1 MYHMRT
7 NQSQRCFRAIFALSL
22 WFYCLSPVSV
32 LSGGESV
39 AGAVEHSAAHQAS
52 ANSITQSELKR
63 HVDILA
69 DDSFEGRAAGS
80 RGGHA
85 ASGYLRGQLNQI
97 GVESMGDDGDY
108 FQTFHNNYRNILAR
122 IPGTDAKLKD
132 EYILIGAHYDHVGYG
147 TGRTSFGPTGY
158 IHNGADDNA
167 SGTASLLELAEALHL
182 SDWRRSILI
191 AFWDGEELGLLGSKH
206 FIRNPVVPLKN
217 IRAMIN
223 MDMVGRLREQK
234 LTMFGSRTLIGSRR
248 LVSEQN
254 EGLPLLID
262 FSWEIKPNS
271 DHHPFFSHGIP
282 YLMPHTGLH
291 DDYHRPRDDAH
302 KINTDGIEQTTRL
315 LFRVISILA
324 DKDVIGEFRQASRS
338 ESPRLRQQLER
349 PLRPAPKRLGLSWN
363 SSDNTDIGLEVR
375 RVGYRSAAAAAGIR
389 IGDRI
394 TEFDGV
400 TVESDAAMRT
410 AVFRAK
416 RMTTATI
423 TRPGEEEP
431 LTIPLKL
438 AGEPMRLGL
447 SWRLDDAEPN
457 AAIVTRVVPG
467 SPADAAGLKIMDRIY
482 SVENENVA
490 DREQLV
496 ASFKASEFP
505 VTLKIEREGN
515 QQTITLGM
523 EEGLQKAALLDPIP

>member
-1 MYHMRT
+1 MKT
-7 NQSQRCFRAIFALSL
+7 NRKQLLLRVIFTLSVSIIYLSQGWSIAT
-22 WFYCLSPVSV
+22 
-32 LSGGESV
+32 
-39 AGAVEHSAAHQAS
+39 AVENTAAHQAS
-52 ANSITQSELKR
+52 VNSITQSELKR

-85 ASGYLRGQLNQI
+85 ASGYVRQQLNEI
-97 GVESMGDDGDY
+97 GAEAMGDDGDY

-122 IPGTDAKLKD
+122 IPGTDLTLKD

-147 TGRTSFGPTGY
+147 TRRTSYGPTGY

-167 SGTASLLELAEALHL
+167 SGTASLLELTEALRL

-191 AFWDGEELGLLGSKH
+191 AFWDGEEQGLLGSKH

-234 LTMFGSRTLIGSRR
+234 LTMYGSRTLMGSRR

-271 DHHPFFSHGIP
+271 DHHPFFTHGIP

-302 KINTDGIEQTTRL
+302 KINTDGIEQTTHL

-324 DKDVIGEFRQASRS
+324 DKEEIGTFRPASRG
-338 ESPRLRQQLER
+338 ESPQLRRQLER
-349 PLRPAPKRLGLSWN
+349 PLPPAPKRLGLSW
-363 SSDNTDIGLEVR
+363 SSTDTTDIGLKVT
-375 RVGYRSAAAAAGIR
+375 RVGYGSPAAEAGIR
-389 IGDRI
+389 AGDRI
-394 TEFDGV
+394 IEFDGF
-400 TVESDAAMRT
+400 TVNSDEAMRT
-410 AVFRAK
+410 AVFRAD
-416 RMTTATI
+416 TVTSVTI
-423 TRPGEEEP
+423 IRPGEEEP
-431 LTIPLKL
+431 LHMPLEL

-447 SWRLDDAEPN
+447 SWRSDDAEPN

-467 SPADAAGLKIMDRIY
+467 SPADNAGLKIKDRIY
-482 SVENENVA
+482 SVGNDNVVSH
-490 DREQLV
+490 EQLV
-496 ASFKASEFP
+496 SIFKETSLPVVLRIERDGNQRN
-505 VTLKIEREGN
+505 VTLGIPD
-515 QQTITLGM
+515 
-523 EEGLQKAALLDPIP
+523 LQKAAVLDLGP